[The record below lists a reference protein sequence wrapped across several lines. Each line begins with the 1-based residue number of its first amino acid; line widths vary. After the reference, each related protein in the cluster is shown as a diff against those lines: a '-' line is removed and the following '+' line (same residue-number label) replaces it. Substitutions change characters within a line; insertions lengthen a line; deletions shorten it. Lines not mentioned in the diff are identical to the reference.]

1 MSELQLIGV
10 AGNQLW
16 HTIRHAD
23 GSWQPSFGLVE
34 GQESNNPGPFG
45 AISCGGV
52 LNGVGPATVEVPDV
66 VELLAAAAEEAIT
79 KVGLSYKVEYAKDGV
94 DIGTV
99 RSQHPTGGTMVT
111 TGSVITIVVHA
122 PDGRPPR

>member
-1 MSELQLIGV
+1 MIGV

-34 GQESNNPGPFG
+34 GQESSNPGPFG
-45 AISCGGV
+45 AISCAGV
-52 LNGVGPATVEVPDV
+52 GVPNGTGPATVEVPDV
-66 VELLAAAAEEAIT
+66 VELLAAAAEKAVT
-79 KVGLSYKVEYAKDGV
+79 KVGLSYKVEYAKDGLDV
-94 DIGTV
+94 GTV
-99 RSQHPTGGTMVT
+99 RSQDPTGGTMVT
-111 TGSVITIVVHA
+111 AGSVITLVAHA